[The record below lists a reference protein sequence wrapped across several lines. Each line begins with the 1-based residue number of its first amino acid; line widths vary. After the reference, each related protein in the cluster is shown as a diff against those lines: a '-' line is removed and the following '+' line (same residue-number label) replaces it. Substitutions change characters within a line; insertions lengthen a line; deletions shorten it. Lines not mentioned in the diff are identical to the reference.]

1 MDIKGK
7 ENVFLCTPINPY
19 DFMAGY
25 IILYVLIFIYPLVYL
40 FFSMYSSFFLK
51 KGSIRGNI
59 YKNLL

>member
-1 MDIKGK
+1 MF
-7 ENVFLCTPINPY
+7 FLCTPINPY
-19 DFMAGY
+19 DFIAGF

-40 FFSMYSSFFLK
+40 FFRLYSSFLLK